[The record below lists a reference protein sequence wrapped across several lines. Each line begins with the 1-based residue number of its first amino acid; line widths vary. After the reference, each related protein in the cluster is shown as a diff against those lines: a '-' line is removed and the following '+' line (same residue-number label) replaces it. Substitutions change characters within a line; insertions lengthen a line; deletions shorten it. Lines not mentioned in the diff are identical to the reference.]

1 MAHVRNVSLALI
13 SSLGLFLTVGCAAER
28 HEEIP
33 RSARLVADGQ
43 GKRDFIAPNDGMVY
57 VYDRTAGNLIYSGRI
72 LEGERVEVEPME
84 DRITL
89 NGRTVMDK
97 QIRDNNEMRVF
108 FRGEP
113 RAVDVDTAGARSRTR
128 AQQQPQQRQV
138 DDANTTEI
146 RVQPRQSNEAE
157 IRVKPGADADSKII
171 VEPGDEG
178 SKVTIEPK

>member
-33 RSARLVADGQ
+33 RSARLVADAQ
-43 GKRDFIAPNDGMVY
+43 GEVDFVAPSDGMVY
-57 VYDRTAGNLIYSGRI
+57 VYDRSAGDLIYSGRI
-72 LEGERVEVEPME
+72 LDGERIEVEPRE

-97 QIRDNNEMRVF
+97 QIRDANEMRVF
-108 FRGEP
+108 FRGQP
-113 RAVDVDTAGARSRTR
+113 RPVDVDTAGSRSRV
-128 AQQQPQQRQV
+128 QQRQNV
-138 DDANTTEI
+138 DREGDTEI
-146 RVQPRQSNEAE
+146 RVQPRENNEAE
-157 IRVKPGADADSKII
+157 IRVKPGANDSKIT
-171 VEPGDEG
+171 VEPGQEG